1 MNEQKHPLI
10 NARSGIAKHSGT
22 LVTYHGTG
30 TTINPDVELRS
41 ITRPQLI
48 APIRDSPTKAVERGY
63 GKEHRGLIR
72 ATFNPRLA
80 APEDEHIVTHSPP
93 VTRGIVNHHSFVNK
107 RSSPRKVVS
116 IYKKPRVSTP
126 AIKHGLRSAEAASH
140 KFGPNPR
147 ITKRGKEVASPYHPD
162 PLKTIVKY
170 NRKDRFSNV
179 TIL

>member
-10 NARSGIAKHSGT
+10 NARSGIAKHWGG

-30 TTINPDVELRS
+30 TTRNPDVELRS
-41 ITRPQLI
+41 ITRPQLR
-48 APIRDSPTKAVERGY
+48 APIRDLLTKAVERGY

-80 APEDEHIVTHSPP
+80 ALEDEHIVTHFSS
-93 VTRGIVNHHSFVNK
+93 VIRGIVNYYSFVNK
-107 RSSPRKVVS
+107 RSSLRKVVS

-126 AIKHGLRSAEAASH
+126 ARKHGLRSAEAASH

-162 PLKTIVKY
+162 PIKTIVKY
-170 NRKDRFSNV
+170 DRKSRFSHV
-179 TIL
+179 TYL